1 MKILDLIP
9 QLEPEEFQMVQYVT
23 KDLNEEELKQ
33 FAAMYKSKRKDT
45 QTILILTVLGFV
57 VVAGVQRFMLNQ
69 IGMGILYL
77 LTAGL
82 CFVGTI
88 IDLVNHKEMTQE
100 YNRKEAEQIVYM
112 IRNQNFPAQPST

>member
-1 MKILDLIP
+1 VKILDLIP